1 MSEAGQKV
9 AIVTGGAKGIGK
21 AIALDLAGQ
30 GWSIALCY
38 RSSADAARATAEA
51 IREKGARALEGRY
64 DVSDPAACEALVARV
79 LSEWGRVDALINGAG
94 PYVREPLLETSLES
108 WREMFASNLDS
119 VFYMSR
125 RVAPT
130 MQQQKSGRIVS
141 FSMANA
147 DQMIGQP
154 QLTAH
159 YIAKVGVLILTRSL
173 ARILAPHG
181 VTVNAVSPG
190 FIASGSAPDEELQKM
205 VKNIP
210 AGYVGELKDAVS
222 AALFLLS
229 DEARYVNGAN
239 IHLSGGWGV

>member
-1 MSEAGQKV
+1 MDTRV
-9 AIVTGGAKGIGK
+9 AIVTGGAKGIGR
-21 AIALDLAGQ
+21 AVALSLAERGF
-30 GWSIALCY
+30 SVAFCY
-38 RSSADAARATAEA
+38 RSSALAARETAEA
-51 IREKGARALEGRY
+51 IRAKGARVIEGRY
-64 DVSDPAACEALVARV
+64 DVSDASACEALVSRV

-125 RVAPT
+125 LVASP
-130 MQQQKSGRIVS
+130 MKEQRSGRIVS

-173 ARILAPHG
+173 ARILAPHNI
-181 VTVNAVSPG
+181 TVNAISPG
-190 FIASGSAPDEELQKM
+190 FIKSGSAPDEELQKM

-210 AGYVGELKDAVS
+210 AGYVGELEDAV
-222 AALFLLS
+222 AAVQFLLS
-229 DEARYVNGAN
+229 EEARYVTGAN
-239 IHLSGGWGV
+239 IHLSGGWGI